1 MSEHNQTERAG
12 ATRHAKAKQE
22 VEAAITSALTDGN
35 GQDTA
40 AEASAPQTV
49 TIEIAGLQVT
59 LPVKF
64 LPGHVLSDN
73 QAKVLDAA
81 YQRQFTNNQNANAKS
96 KVDALVKLGDKASDA
111 DRAKYAALT
120 VAEIAALYPDYEPSV
135 GGGPRLG
142 SMEKMRHDAT
152 WSAWV
157 ALVTEHN
164 SAIQAGGE
172 AVITKAGKASVKV
185 GYIIPSSKTK
195 DETEE
200 AFAERKTAAQN
211 ARTAFIERMLGM
223 PAYVDRI
230 QQQLD
235 RILAERG
242 KAKDAAKSDT
252 PTIDA
257 GDSLL

>member
-1 MSEHNQTERAG
+1 MSEHANQHEGRA
-12 ATRHAKAKQE
+12 ARKAR
-22 VEAAITSALTDGN
+22 EAAEANTGASQTND
-35 GQDTA
+35 GQDTNTNT
-40 AEASAPQTV
+40 EASAPQTV
-49 TIEIAGLQVT
+49 TITIADMQVT

-96 KVDALVKLGDKASDA
+96 KAEALAKLGDKATDA
-111 DRAKYAALT
+111 DRAKYAPLSAS
-120 VAEIAALYPDYEPSV
+120 EIAALYPDYEPSV

-157 ALVTEHN
+157 QWVTEHN
-164 SAIQAGGE
+164 ASIAAGGE
-172 AVITKAGKASVKV
+172 PVIAKAGKAGVKV
-185 GYIIPSSKTK
+185 GYSIPSVAAK
-195 DETEE
+195 DETPE
-200 AFAERKTAAQN
+200 AFAERKLATQN
-211 ARTAFIERMLGM
+211 ARTAFIERMLSM
-223 PAYVDRI
+223 PEHADKI
-230 QQQLD
+230 QVQLD

-242 KAKDAAKSDT
+242 KGKEGKDGVAVL
-252 PTIDA
+252 DA